1 MVALVSHNEDLTHCV
16 CGLLKE
22 NDQCNQ
28 DVTVMLSTCM
38 LRKPRR
44 ILGVSSN
51 KNATL
56 KTNVPFQ
63 IERKSQKMENKEV
76 DNISKNQKLVWKET
90 EHCFIG
96 GIMRKFTWYFFHPL
110 FVPQIH
116 FRSMVLSIWFIWLH
130 ACIFPTMSTLW
141 QIRSS
146 SYNVW
151 SYQSSDECLHVRPSE

>member
-1 MVALVSHNEDLTHCV
+1 
-16 CGLLKE
+16 
-22 NDQCNQ
+22 
-28 DVTVMLSTCM
+28 MLSTCM

-51 KNATL
+51 KKATL

-96 GIMRKFTWYFFHPL
+96 GIMRKFT
-110 FVPQIH
+110 
-116 FRSMVLSIWFIWLH
+116 
-130 ACIFPTMSTLW
+130 
-141 QIRSS
+141 
-146 SYNVW
+146 
-151 SYQSSDECLHVRPSE
+151 